1 MGWATALFVAA
12 VAIATAVELWLA
24 SRQATAVGA
33 HRDRIPE
40 PFAGR
45 LSPEDHRKAADYTT
59 AKLRLGT
66 VGTVI
71 NAGVTLALTVGG
83 GIAAIDALWRR
94 TGWGEPWLG
103 MAVIA
108 SVALLVGIVG
118 LPFSLLRT
126 FRIEARFGF
135 NRTTPLIFL
144 ADLGKGL
151 ALALAVGG
159 PLVLAVLALMD
170 RAGRWWWLAAFGCWL
185 AVTLLITWAWPAFI
199 APLFNKFSPLEDAS
213 LKGRIEALL
222 VRCGFRSS
230 GVFVIDGSRRSAHG
244 NAYFTGIGRHKRIV
258 FFDTLLAQLAAPE
271 IEAVLAHE
279 LGHFRLRHIRQRLL
293 VSCATALAGFAL
305 LGWLAGKPGFYRV
318 LEVPQPSA
326 HAALLLFALI
336 VPVALFFTTPL
347 GSLWSRRHEFAADRF
362 ASQHASAQ
370 ELASALVKLYRDNA
384 STLTPDS
391 LYTAF
396 YYSHPPALQRIAR
409 LGALSA
415 AAADTACRPCA
426 GTRALPPGS

>member
-1 MGWATALFVAA
+1 MHWLTTLFILAVAVAA
-12 VAIATAVELWLA
+12 AVELWLA
-24 SRQATAVGA
+24 ARQIAAVAA
-33 HRDRIPE
+33 HRDRIPQ

-45 LSPEDHRKAADYTT
+45 LSAEDHRKAADYTV
-59 AKLRLGT
+59 AKARLGI

-71 NAGVTLALTVGG
+71 NAAVTLLLTVGG
-83 GIAAIDALWRR
+83 GIAAIDSLWRHS
-94 TGWGEPWLG
+94 GWVEPWLG
-103 MAVIA
+103 IAVIA
-108 SVALLVGIVG
+108 TVAAVVGIIG
-118 LPFSLLRT
+118 LPLSLLRT
-126 FRIEARFGF
+126 FRIEAEFGF
-135 NRTTPLIFL
+135 NRTTLMTFL
-144 ADLGKGL
+144 GDLGKGI
-151 ALALAVGG
+151 ALAALIGG
-159 PLVLAVLALMD
+159 PLVLAVLVLMD

-213 LKGRIEALL
+213 LKDRIEALL
-222 VRCGFRSS
+222 ARCGFRSS

-258 FFDTLLAQLAAPE
+258 FFDTLLEQLASSE

-279 LGHFRLRHIRQRLL
+279 LGHFRLRHVRQRLL
-293 VSCATALAGFAL
+293 VSVFTMLVGFAL
-305 LGWLAGKPGFYRV
+305 LGWLAGRPDFYRV
-318 LEVPQPSA
+318 LGVPMPSP

-384 STLTPDS
+384 STLTPDP

-396 YYSHPPALQRIAR
+396 YYSHPPALERIAR
-409 LGALSA
+409 LTGAS
-415 AAADTACRPCA
+415 PA
-426 GTRALPPGS
+426 G

>member
-1 MGWATALFVAA
+1 MHSPTILFIAT
-12 VAIATAVELWLA
+12 VAIATALELWLA
-24 SRQATAVGA
+24 ARQAAAVRA
-33 HRDRIPE
+33 HRERIPE

-45 LSPEDHRKAADYTT
+45 LSPEDHRKAADYTI
-59 AKLRLGT
+59 AKVRLGSLST
-66 VGTVI
+66 LV
-71 NAGVTLALTVGG
+71 NAAVTLALTVGG
-83 GIAAIDALWRR
+83 GIAGLDALWRH
-94 TGWGEPWLG
+94 TGWREPWLG

-108 SVALLVGIVG
+108 SVAAVIAVAG
-118 LPFSLLRT
+118 LPFSVLRT
-126 FRIEARFGF
+126 FRLEARFGF

-144 ADLGKGL
+144 VDLAKGL
-151 ALALAVGG
+151 ALAVAVGG
-159 PLVLAVLALMD
+159 PLVLAVLVLMQ

-185 AVTLLITWAWPAFI
+185 AVTLLVTWAWPAFI
-199 APLFNKFSPLEDAS
+199 APLFNRFSPLADAS
-213 LKGRIEALL
+213 LKARIEALL
-222 VRCGFRSS
+222 ERCGFRSS

-258 FFDTLLAQLAAPE
+258 FFDTLLEQLASAE

-279 LGHFRLRHIRQRLL
+279 LGHFRLRHIRNRLL
-293 VSCATALAGFAL
+293 VSCASMLAGFAL
-305 LGWLAGKPGFYRV
+305 LGWLADKPGFYRA
-318 LEVPQPSA
+318 LGVPTPSP

-336 VPVALFFTTPL
+336 VPVGLFFTTPL

-384 STLTPDS
+384 STLTPDP

-409 LGALSA
+409 LTGAPVA
-415 AAADTACRPCA
+415 
-426 GTRALPPGS
+426 